1 MHLLHASRGEPH
13 DSGVGPTGPP
23 QTQEGGRKPLGWVS
37 PPNSAPN
44 QTPAHPWHLALAV
57 AAARCPTTPRVHPE
71 A

>member
-1 MHLLHASRGEPH
+1 M
-13 DSGVGPTGPP
+13 GPP
-23 QTQEGGRKPLGWVS
+23 QTQEGDRKPLGWVS

-57 AAARCPTTPRVHPE
+57 ATARCPTTPRVHPE